1 MTALRRRAAPPASAP
16 QPEDAM
22 TALRRRAA
30 PAASLALLLAAG
42 LAAGCA
48 PGPTVERASAPGD
61 AGAAAGAAPVV
72 ASAGFE
78 RDEARGVLSLA
89 PVVEPAIAA
98 VVNVAAEHAA
108 PDEQNPLLR
117 DPLFRRFFGLP
128 DELPSGPRLSAGS
141 GVVIDAGAG
150 LILTAYHVVDGARAI
165 EVTLQDGRVRE
176 AEIAGADAA
185 TDLALLRIAPGGLR
199 EIAFADSDALRVG
212 DLAIAIGNPF
222 GLGHTVTSGIVSAL
236 GRPGLQGYQ
245 EFIQTDASI
254 NPGNSGGALI
264 DSRGRLIGINSA
276 ILSRTGA
283 SVGIGFAVPSNLARE
298 VVDQVARFGEVRRGR
313 IGVVVQDVTPELAE
327 AAGLERPLGALIA
340 EVEPGSP
347 AARAGLR
354 SGDVVLAVDG
364 EPVGGSRALQ
374 VRIGLA
380 GDGRPVVLTVARAGS
395 RLTLP
400 VTPVRGA

>member
-1 MTALRRRAAPPASAP
+1 MTAGSIAPRHLSDSPVRLARAA
-16 QPEDAM
+16 
-22 TALRRRAA
+22 RARA
-30 PAASLALLLAAG
+30 IAVGLGLLAA
-42 LAAGCA
+42 AACA
-48 PGPTVERASAPGD
+48 PGPTHGPGSGGGP
-61 AGAAAGAAPVV
+61 AV

-78 RDEARGVLSLA
+78 RDPARGVLSLA

-98 VVNVAAEHAA
+98 VVNVAAEHPA
-108 PDEQNPLLR
+108 PTEQNPLLQ
-117 DPLFRRFFGLP
+117 DEIFRRFFGLP
-128 DELPSGPRLSAGS
+128 DDLPTGPSLSAGS
-141 GVVIDAGAG
+141 GVVIDAGQG
-150 LILTAYHVVDGARAI
+150 MILTALHVIDGARSI
-165 EVTLQDGRVRE
+165 EVTLQDGRVRTAAIVGIDE
-176 AEIAGADAA
+176 A
-185 TDLALLRIAPGGLR
+185 TDLALLRIAAGGLR

-283 SVGIGFAVPSNLARE
+283 SVGIGFAVPSNLARD
-298 VVDQVARFGEVRRGR
+298 VVGQLSRFGEVRRAR
-313 IGVVVQDVTPELAE
+313 IGVVVQDLTPDLAE
-327 AAGLERPLGALIA
+327 AAGLERPVGALIA
-340 EVEPGSP
+340 EVETGSP

-354 SGDVVLAVDG
+354 GGDVILAVDG
-364 EPVGGSRALQ
+364 EAVRGPRSLQ
-374 VRIGLA
+374 VRIGLVEE
-380 GDGRPVVLTVARAGS
+380 GRPVTLTVARDGD

-400 VTPVRGA
+400 VTPERGP